1 MKEIKIK
8 EIKIKEINLSN
19 NSPMTIIAGL
29 NVLEDED
36 MALDV
41 AEKLK
46 EITTKHNIPFVFKA
60 SFDKANRSSINSYR
74 GPGIEVGKK
83 IFESIKKN
91 INVPIITDIH
101 QEGQIEEISQVV
113 DILQIPAFLCR
124 QTDLISAACKT
135 QLPLNIKKGQFLS
148 PYQMKNIIEK
158 CNSFGNDNFI
168 LCERG
173 SSFGYDNLI
182 VDFLGISE
190 QKAFNY
196 PIILDVTHSLQLPG
210 GQGNSAGGRS
220 HQAEDQARAAIAL
233 KISGLFIEGHPNPDK
248 ALGDRPSAT
257 KLEDFEDMI
266 IKIKKIDEL
275 VKSEKF

>member
-1 MKEIKIK
+1 MK

-46 EITTKHNIPFVFKA
+46 EITPKHNIPFVFKA
-60 SFDKANRSSINSYR
+60 SFDKANRSSIDSYR
-74 GPGIEVGKK
+74 GPGLEVGKK

-91 INVPIITDIH
+91 ISVPIITDIH
-101 QEGQIEEISQVV
+101 EEGQIEEISQVV

-158 CNSFGNDNFI
+158 CNSFGNDNII

-220 HQAEDQARAAIAL
+220 HQAEDLARAAIAL
-233 KISGLFIEGHPNPDK
+233 KISGLFIEVHPNPDK
-248 ALGDRPSAT
+248 ALCDGPSAT

-266 IKIKKIDEL
+266 TKIKKIDDL

>member
-1 MKEIKIK
+1 MK

-60 SFDKANRSSINSYR
+60 SFDKANRSSIDSYR

-83 IFESIKKN
+83 IFKSIKKN
-91 INVPIITDIH
+91 IDVPIITDIH
-101 QEGQIEEISQVV
+101 EEGQIEEISQVV

-158 CNSFGNDNFI
+158 CNSFGNDNII

-220 HQAEDQARAAIAL
+220 HQAEDLARAAIAL
-233 KISGLFIEGHPNPDK
+233 KISGLFIEVHPNPDK
-248 ALGDRPSAT
+248 ALCDGPSAT

-266 IKIKKIDEL
+266 TKIKKIDDL

>member
-1 MKEIKIK
+1 MK

-19 NSPMTIIAGL
+19 NSPMIIIAGL

-36 MALDV
+36 MALYV

-60 SFDKANRSSINSYR
+60 SFDKANRSSIDSYR
-74 GPGIEVGKK
+74 GPGLEAGKK

-101 QEGQIEEISQVV
+101 EEGQIEEISQVV

-158 CNSFGNDNFI
+158 CNSFGNDNII

-220 HQAEDQARAAIAL
+220 HQAEDLARAAIAL
-233 KISGLFIEGHPNPDK
+233 KISGLFIEVHPNPDK
-248 ALGDRPSAT
+248 ALCDGPSAT

-266 IKIKKIDEL
+266 TKIKKIDDL

>member
-1 MKEIKIK
+1 MK

-60 SFDKANRSSINSYR
+60 SFDKANRSSIDSYR
-74 GPGIEVGKK
+74 GPGLEAGKK

-91 INVPIITDIH
+91 ISVPIITDIH
-101 QEGQIEEISQVV
+101 EEGQIEEISQVV

-158 CNSFGNDNFI
+158 CNSFGNDNII

-220 HQAEDQARAAIAL
+220 HQAEDLARAAIAL
-233 KISGLFIEGHPNPDK
+233 KISGLFIEVHPNPDK
-248 ALGDRPSAT
+248 ALCDGPSAT
-257 KLEDFEDMI
+257 KLEDFEYMI
-266 IKIKKIDEL
+266 TKIKKIDDL

>member
-1 MKEIKIK
+1 MK

-60 SFDKANRSSINSYR
+60 SFDKANRSSIDSYR
-74 GPGIEVGKK
+74 GPGLEAGKK

-91 INVPIITDIH
+91 ISVPIITDIH
-101 QEGQIEEISQVV
+101 EKGQIEEISQVV

-158 CNSFGNDNFI
+158 CNSFGNDNII

-220 HQAEDQARAAIAL
+220 HQAEDLARAAIAL
-233 KISGLFIEGHPNPDK
+233 KISGLFIEVHPNPDK
-248 ALGDRPSAT
+248 ALCDGPSAT

-266 IKIKKIDEL
+266 TKIKKIDDL

>member
-1 MKEIKIK
+1 MK

-60 SFDKANRSSINSYR
+60 SFDKANRSSIDSYR
-74 GPGIEVGKK
+74 GPGLEAGKK

-91 INVPIITDIH
+91 ISVPIITDIH
-101 QEGQIEEISQVV
+101 EEGQIEEISQVV

-124 QTDLISAACKT
+124 QTDLISAGCKT
-135 QLPLNIKKGQFLS
+135 QLPLNIKKVQFLS

-158 CNSFGNDNFI
+158 CNSFGNDNII

-220 HQAEDQARAAIAL
+220 HQAEDLARAAIAL
-233 KISGLFIEGHPNPDK
+233 KISGLFIEVHPNPDK
-248 ALGDRPSAT
+248 ALCDGPSAT

-266 IKIKKIDEL
+266 TKIKKIDDL

>member
-1 MKEIKIK
+1 MK

-60 SFDKANRSSINSYR
+60 SFDKANRSSIDSYR
-74 GPGIEVGKK
+74 GPGLEVGKK

-91 INVPIITDIH
+91 ISVPIITDIH
-101 QEGQIEEISQVV
+101 EKGQIEEISQVV

-158 CNSFGNDNFI
+158 CNSFGNNNII

-220 HQAEDQARAAIAL
+220 HQAEDLARAAIAL
-233 KISGLFIEGHPNPDK
+233 KISGLFIEVHPNPDK
-248 ALGDRPSAT
+248 ALCDGPSAT

-266 IKIKKIDEL
+266 TKIKKIDDL

>member
-1 MKEIKIK
+1 MKKFT
-8 EIKIKEINLSN
+8 L
-19 NSPMTIIAGL
+19 IAGPCAIEDDQRGFEIAENVKSICDDL
-29 NVLEDED
+29 NIDY
-36 MALDV
+36 
-41 AEKLK
+41 
-46 EITTKHNIPFVFKA
+46 IFKA
-60 SFDKANRSSINSYR
+60 SYRKANRSKNSSFT
-74 GPGIEVGKK
+74 GIGDQKALE
-83 IFESIKKN
+83 IIKQIGQEFN
-91 INVPIITDIH
+91 LPTITDVH
-101 QEGQIEEISQVV
+101 ESNEPKEVADYV
-113 DILQIPAFLCR
+113 THLQIPAFLCR

-158 CNSFGNDNFI
+158 CNSFGNDNII

-220 HQAEDQARAAIAL
+220 HQAEDLARAAIAL
-233 KISGLFIEGHPNPDK
+233 KISGLFIEVHPNPDK
-248 ALGDRPSAT
+248 ALCDGPSAT

-266 IKIKKIDEL
+266 TKIKKIDDL

>member
-1 MKEIKIK
+1 MK

-46 EITTKHNIPFVFKA
+46 EIKTKHNIPFVFKA
-60 SFDKANRSSINSYR
+60 SFDKANRSSIDSYR
-74 GPGIEVGKK
+74 GPGLEAGKK

-91 INVPIITDIH
+91 ISVPIITDIH
-101 QEGQIEEISQVV
+101 EEGQIEEISQVV

-158 CNSFGNDNFI
+158 CNSFGNDNII

-220 HQAEDQARAAIAL
+220 HQAEDLARAAIAL
-233 KISGLFIEGHPNPDK
+233 KISGLFIEVHPNPDK
-248 ALGDRPSAT
+248 ALCDGPSAT

-266 IKIKKIDEL
+266 TKIKKIDDL

>member
-1 MKEIKIK
+1 MKEIKVK
-8 EIKIKEINLSN
+8 EISISN

-29 NVLEDED
+29 NVLEDEN
-36 MALDV
+36 MALKV
-41 AEKLK
+41 AEQLK
-46 EITTKHNIPFVFKA
+46 EIPIKHNIPFIFKA
-60 SFDKANRSSINSYR
+60 SFDKANRSSIESYR
-74 GPGIEVGKK
+74 GPGLKSGIK
-83 IFESIKKN
+83 IFKSIKKHLDL
-91 INVPIITDIH
+91 PIITDIH
-101 QEGQIEEISQVV
+101 EKGQIEEIAQVV

-148 PYQMKNIIEK
+148 PYQMKNIIDK
-158 CNSFGNDNFI
+158 CYSFGNDNII

-190 QKAFNY
+190 QKTFNF

-220 HQAEDQARAAIAL
+220 HQAEDLARAAIAL
-233 KISGLFIEGHPNPDK
+233 KISGLFIEVHPNPDE
-248 ALGDRPSAT
+248 ALCDGPSAT
-257 KLEDFEDMI
+257 RLEDFEDMI
-266 IKIKKIDEL
+266 VKVKLIDDL

>member
-1 MKEIKIK
+1 MKEIKVK
-8 EIKIKEINLSN
+8 EISISN

-29 NVLEDED
+29 NVLEDEN
-36 MALDV
+36 MALKV
-41 AEKLK
+41 AEQLK
-46 EITTKHNIPFVFKA
+46 EIAIKHNIPFIFKA
-60 SFDKANRSSINSYR
+60 SFDKANRSSIESYR
-74 GPGIEVGKK
+74 GPGLKSGIK
-83 IFESIKKN
+83 IFKSIKKHLDL
-91 INVPIITDIH
+91 PIITDIH
-101 QEGQIEEISQVV
+101 EKGQIEEIAQVV

-158 CNSFGNDNFI
+158 CNSFGNDNII

-190 QKAFNY
+190 QKTFNF

-220 HQAEDQARAAIAL
+220 HQAEDLARAAIAL
-233 KISGLFIEGHPNPDK
+233 KISGLFIEVHPNPDE
-248 ALGDRPSAT
+248 ALCDGPSAT
-257 KLEDFEDMI
+257 RLEDFEDMI
-266 IKIKKIDEL
+266 VKVKLIDDL

>member
-1 MKEIKIK
+1 MK

-60 SFDKANRSSINSYR
+60 SFDKANRSSIDSYR

-83 IFESIKKN
+83 IFESIKKI

-101 QEGQIEEISQVV
+101 EKGQIEEISQVV

-158 CNSFGNDNFI
+158 CNSFGNDNII

-220 HQAEDQARAAIAL
+220 HQAEDLARAAIAL
-233 KISGLFIEGHPNPDK
+233 KISGLFIEVHPNPDK
-248 ALGDRPSAT
+248 ALCDGPSAT

-266 IKIKKIDEL
+266 TKIKKIDDL

>member
-1 MKEIKIK
+1 MK

-60 SFDKANRSSINSYR
+60 SFDKANRSSIDSYR
-74 GPGIEVGKK
+74 GPGLEAGKK
-83 IFESIKKN
+83 IFEAIKKN
-91 INVPIITDIH
+91 ISVPIITDIH
-101 QEGQIEEISQVV
+101 EEGQIEEISQVV

-158 CNSFGNDNFI
+158 CNSFGNDNII

-220 HQAEDQARAAIAL
+220 HQAEDLARAAIAL
-233 KISGLFIEGHPNPDK
+233 KISGLFIEVHPNPDK
-248 ALGDRPSAT
+248 ALCDGPSAT

-266 IKIKKIDEL
+266 TKIKKIDDL

>member
-1 MKEIKIK
+1 MK

-60 SFDKANRSSINSYR
+60 SFDKANRSSIDSYR

-83 IFESIKKN
+83 IFKSIKKN
-91 INVPIITDIH
+91 IDVPIITDIH
-101 QEGQIEEISQVV
+101 EEGQIEEISQVV

-158 CNSFGNDNFI
+158 CNSFGNDNII

-220 HQAEDQARAAIAL
+220 HQAEDLARAAIAL
-233 KISGLFIEGHPNPDK
+233 KISGLFIEVHPNPDK
-248 ALGDRPSAT
+248 ALCDGPSAT

-266 IKIKKIDEL
+266 IKIKKIDDL

>member
-1 MKEIKIK
+1 MKEIR
-8 EIKIKEINLSN
+8 IKEINLSN

-60 SFDKANRSSINSYR
+60 SFDKANRSSIDSYR

-91 INVPIITDIH
+91 ISVPIITDIH
-101 QEGQIEEISQVV
+101 EEGQIEEISQVV

-158 CNSFGNDNFI
+158 CNSFGNDNII

-190 QKAFNY
+190 QKTFNY

-220 HQAEDQARAAIAL
+220 HQAEDLARAAIAL
-233 KISGLFIEGHPNPDK
+233 KISGLFIEVHPNPDK
-248 ALGDRPSAT
+248 ALCDGPSAT

-266 IKIKKIDEL
+266 TKIKKIDDL

>member
-1 MKEIKIK
+1 MK

-60 SFDKANRSSINSYR
+60 SFDKANRSSIDSYR
-74 GPGIEVGKK
+74 GPGLEAGKK

-91 INVPIITDIH
+91 ISVPIITDIH
-101 QEGQIEEISQVV
+101 EEGQIEEISQVV

-158 CNSFGNDNFI
+158 CNSFGNDNII

-220 HQAEDQARAAIAL
+220 HQAEDLARAAIAL
-233 KISGLFIEGHPNPDK
+233 KISGLFIEVHPNPDK
-248 ALGDRPSAT
+248 ALCDGPSAT
-257 KLEDFEDMI
+257 KLEDFENMI
-266 IKIKKIDEL
+266 IKIKKIDDL
-275 VKSEKF
+275 VKSKKF

>member
-1 MKEIKIK
+1 MK

-29 NVLEDED
+29 NVLENED

-60 SFDKANRSSINSYR
+60 SFDKANRSSIDSYR
-74 GPGIEVGKK
+74 GPGLEAGKK

-91 INVPIITDIH
+91 ISVPIITDIH
-101 QEGQIEEISQVV
+101 EEGQIEEISQVV

-158 CNSFGNDNFI
+158 CNSFGNDNII

-220 HQAEDQARAAIAL
+220 HQAEDLARAAIAL
-233 KISGLFIEGHPNPDK
+233 KISGLFIEVHPNPDK
-248 ALGDRPSAT
+248 ALCDGPSAT

-266 IKIKKIDEL
+266 IKIKKIDDL

>member
-1 MKEIKIK
+1 MK

-60 SFDKANRSSINSYR
+60 SFDKANRSSIDSYR
-74 GPGIEVGKK
+74 GPGLEAGKK

-101 QEGQIEEISQVV
+101 EEGQIEEISQVV

-158 CNSFGNDNFI
+158 CNSFGNDNII

-220 HQAEDQARAAIAL
+220 HQAEDLARAAIAL
-233 KISGLFIEGHPNPDK
+233 KISGLFIEVHPNPDK
-248 ALGDRPSAT
+248 ALCDGPSAT

-266 IKIKKIDEL
+266 IKIKKIDDL

>member
-1 MKEIKIK
+1 MK

-29 NVLEDED
+29 NILEDED

-60 SFDKANRSSINSYR
+60 SFDKANRSSIDSYR
-74 GPGIEVGKK
+74 GPGLEAGKK

-91 INVPIITDIH
+91 ISVPIITDIH
-101 QEGQIEEISQVV
+101 EEGQIEEISQVV

-158 CNSFGNDNFI
+158 CNSFGNDNII

-220 HQAEDQARAAIAL
+220 HQAEDLARAAIAL
-233 KISGLFIEGHPNPDK
+233 KISGLFIEVHPNADK
-248 ALGDRPSAT
+248 ALCDGPSAT

-266 IKIKKIDEL
+266 TKIKKIDDL

>member
-1 MKEIKIK
+1 MK

-46 EITTKHNIPFVFKA
+46 EITTKYNIPFVFKA
-60 SFDKANRSSINSYR
+60 SFDKANRSSIDSYR

-101 QEGQIEEISQVV
+101 EEGQIEEISQVV

-158 CNSFGNDNFI
+158 CNSFGNDNII

-220 HQAEDQARAAIAL
+220 HQAEDLARAAIAL
-233 KISGLFIEGHPNPDK
+233 KISGLFIEVHPNPDK
-248 ALGDRPSAT
+248 ALCDGPSAT

-266 IKIKKIDEL
+266 TKIKKIDDL
-275 VKSEKF
+275 VKSEEF

>member
-1 MKEIKIK
+1 MK

-60 SFDKANRSSINSYR
+60 SFDKANRSSIDSYR
-74 GPGIEVGKK
+74 GPGLEAGKK

-91 INVPIITDIH
+91 ISVPIITDIH
-101 QEGQIEEISQVV
+101 EEGQIEEISKVV

-158 CNSFGNDNFI
+158 CNSFGNDNII

-220 HQAEDQARAAIAL
+220 HQAEDLARAAIAL
-233 KISGLFIEGHPNPDK
+233 KISGLFIEVHPNPEK
-248 ALGDRPSAT
+248 ALCDGPSAT

-266 IKIKKIDEL
+266 TKIKKIDDL

>member
-1 MKEIKIK
+1 MK

-41 AEKLK
+41 AENLK

-60 SFDKANRSSINSYR
+60 SFDKANRSSIDSYR
-74 GPGIEVGKK
+74 GPGLEVGKK

-101 QEGQIEEISQVV
+101 EEGQIEEISQVV

-158 CNSFGNDNFI
+158 CNSFGNDNII

-190 QKAFNY
+190 QKTFNY

-220 HQAEDQARAAIAL
+220 HQAEDLARAAIAL
-233 KISGLFIEGHPNPDK
+233 KISGLFIEVHPNPDK
-248 ALGDRPSAT
+248 ALCDGPSAT

-266 IKIKKIDEL
+266 TKIKKIDDL

>member
-1 MKEIKIK
+1 MK

-60 SFDKANRSSINSYR
+60 SFDKANRSSIDSYR

-83 IFESIKKN
+83 IFKSIKKN

-101 QEGQIEEISQVV
+101 EEGQIEEISQVV

-158 CNSFGNDNFI
+158 CNSFGNDNII

-220 HQAEDQARAAIAL
+220 HQAEDLARAAIAL
-233 KISGLFIEGHPNPDK
+233 KISGLFIEVHPNPDK
-248 ALGDRPSAT
+248 ALCDGPSAT

-266 IKIKKIDEL
+266 TKIKKIDDL

>member
-1 MKEIKIK
+1 MK

-41 AEKLK
+41 AENLK

-60 SFDKANRSSINSYR
+60 SFDKANRSSIDSYR

-101 QEGQIEEISQVV
+101 EEGQIEEISQVV

-158 CNSFGNDNFI
+158 CNSFGNDNII

-220 HQAEDQARAAIAL
+220 HQAEDLARAAIAL
-233 KISGLFIEGHPNPDK
+233 KISGLFIEVHPNPDK
-248 ALGDRPSAT
+248 ALCDGPSAT

-266 IKIKKIDEL
+266 TKIKKIDDL

>member
-8 EIKIKEINLSN
+8 EIKLSN
-19 NSPMTIIAGL
+19 NLPMTIIAGL
-29 NVLEDED
+29 NVLEDEV
-36 MALDV
+36 MALNV

-46 EITTKHNIPFVFKA
+46 EITIKHNIPFIFKA
-60 SFDKANRSSINSYR
+60 SFDKANRSSIDSYR
-74 GPGIEVGKK
+74 GPGLEGGKK

-91 INVPIITDIH
+91 IDVPIITDIH
-101 QEGQIEEISQVV
+101 EEGQIEEISQVV

-158 CNSFGNDNFI
+158 CNSLGNDNII

-190 QKAFNY
+190 QKTFNY

-220 HQAEDQARAAIAL
+220 HQAEDLARAAIAL
-233 KISGLFIEGHPNPDK
+233 KISGLFIEVHPNPDK
-248 ALGDRPSAT
+248 ALCDGPSAT

-266 IKIKKIDEL
+266 IKIKRIDDL

>member
-1 MKEIKIK
+1 MK

-29 NVLEDED
+29 NILEDED

-60 SFDKANRSSINSYR
+60 SFDKANRSSIDSYR
-74 GPGIEVGKK
+74 GPGLEAGKK

-91 INVPIITDIH
+91 ISVPIITDIH
-101 QEGQIEEISQVV
+101 EEGQIEEISQVV

-158 CNSFGNDNFI
+158 CNSFGNDNII

-220 HQAEDQARAAIAL
+220 HQAEDLARAAIAL
-233 KISGLFIEGHPNPDK
+233 KISGLFIEVHPNPDK
-248 ALGDRPSAT
+248 ALCDGPSAT

-266 IKIKKIDEL
+266 TKIKKIDDL

>member
-1 MKEIKIK
+1 MKEIKVK
-8 EIKIKEINLSN
+8 EISISN

-29 NVLEDED
+29 NVLEDEN
-36 MALDV
+36 MALKV
-41 AEKLK
+41 AEQLK
-46 EITTKHNIPFVFKA
+46 EIAIKHNIPFIFKA
-60 SFDKANRSSINSYR
+60 SFDKANRSSIESYR
-74 GPGIEVGKK
+74 GPGLKSGIK
-83 IFESIKKN
+83 IFKSIKKHLDL
-91 INVPIITDIH
+91 PIITDIH
-101 QEGQIEEISQVV
+101 EKGQIEEIAQVV

-148 PYQMKNIIEK
+148 PYQMKNIIDK
-158 CNSFGNDNFI
+158 CYSFGNDNII

-190 QKAFNY
+190 QKTFNF

-220 HQAEDQARAAIAL
+220 HQAEDLARAGIAL
-233 KISGLFIEGHPNPDK
+233 KISGLFIEVHPNPDE
-248 ALGDRPSAT
+248 ALCDGPSAT
-257 KLEDFEDMI
+257 RLEDFEDMI
-266 IKIKKIDEL
+266 VKVKLIDDL

>member
-1 MKEIKIK
+1 MK

-60 SFDKANRSSINSYR
+60 SFDKANRSSIDSYR
-74 GPGIEVGKK
+74 GPGLEAGKK

-91 INVPIITDIH
+91 ISVPILTDIH
-101 QEGQIEEISQVV
+101 EEGQIEEISQVV

-158 CNSFGNDNFI
+158 CNSFGNDNII

-220 HQAEDQARAAIAL
+220 HQAEDLARAAIAL
-233 KISGLFIEGHPNPDK
+233 KISGLFIEVHPNPDK
-248 ALGDRPSAT
+248 ALCDGPSAT

-266 IKIKKIDEL
+266 TKIKKIDDL